1 MSDTPTPDDDAPA
14 EAERFDEPPADDSDR
29 NTHDEPPA
37 DDSGGGPSPSVTG
50 QRRRSVRRY
59 LNYGAIGLLAL
70 FALVAAIRFYL
81 EASAVI
87 STWVTPEYR
96 SLFQAAFNLV
106 VLLFA
111 GGAIAWQLRRLGD

>member
-1 MSDTPTPDDDAPA
+1 MSDTPTPDDDAPTSG
-14 EAERFDEPPADDSDR
+14 ERRDEPTADAPDGGPRDQQPADD
-29 NTHDEPPA
+29 
-37 DDSGGGPSPSVTG
+37 GGPFPSVTG
-50 QRRRSVRRY
+50 RSTGSVRRY

-81 EASAVI
+81 ESSAVI